1 MSGSFGVFFVVFI
14 ALAAMLANIGI
25 WAPRK
30 IWVRYSAVA
39 IAALFIP
46 AAYASV
52 ADLLS
57 RPKPASIEWLHRDAK
72 EATVLGSRIIEDQNI
87 FLWLQLPDE
96 AEPRSYVLPYDK
108 KTARQLHEAQNNA
121 KRKGTKTRMKRP
133 FSKRRDETKKR
144 FYASPQPP
152 PPEKSV
158 PKANPYVVTPP
169 QERG

>member
-1 MSGSFGVFFVVFI
+1 MGPLSVFFVIFI
-14 ALAAMLANIGI
+14 ALAMVLANIGI

-30 IWVRYSAVA
+30 IWVRYSAVL

-57 RPKPASIEWLHRDAK
+57 RPKPASIEWLHRNAA
-72 EATVLGSRIIEDQNI
+72 EATVLSSRIVENKSIY
-87 FLWLQLPDE
+87 LWLQLSGE

-133 FSKRRDETKKR
+133 FAKQRDQKKKQ
-144 FYASPQPP
+144 FFAAPQPP
-152 PPEKSV
+152 NPKKNVPKHNPQIVAPPEQK
-158 PKANPYVVTPP
+158 
-169 QERG
+169 G